1 MGTSSMPSAFHFTR
15 IAGSGETVYQV
26 RLDGHAG
33 RLIGSV
39 TDHGDYWQASVEII
53 GKLHTRPFP
62 DRDKAAAWLLSI
74 APRMK
79 R

>member
-1 MGTSSMPSAFHFTR
+1 MAFHFLR
-15 IAGSGETVYQV
+15 VVVPGDKSMMYQV
-26 RLDGHAG
+26 RLDSPAG
-33 RLIGSV
+33 RLLGSV

-62 DRDKAAAWLLSI
+62 DRDKAAEWLLSI
-74 APRMK
+74 VPKMK